1 MLQARFDRCLE
12 GLLPDGGAVL
22 LAVSGGIDSMVMADL
37 FVNSS
42 LHPRIIL
49 AHCNFHLRGQESD
62 GDAVFVEEWAVANEV
77 RFEKAD
83 FDTNE
88 YAAVHGISI
97 EMAARE
103 LRYGWFASVCRE
115 QGIKAVSVAHN
126 ANDNAETLILNL
138 LRGTGLKGIC
148 GMRESSPLLG
158 DEDIRLI
165 RPLLGITRDEIH
177 EYALLRAIEWRE
189 DSTNSDSAYKR
200 NLIRNEIFPLFEKI
214 NPSFVETL
222 NEDSRRFAQVQEVA
236 DDFVDS
242 LLPAVKESPT
252 GSLRFAPY
260 PGKRSPEGDSLTT
273 DINVEKLLEA
283 PHWEYLLFRLLEPYG
298 FNETVIDDLIALIKD
313 GNTFSG
319 RRFHSKEYVATTTR
333 DSIVVRS
340 ATSISPTVYPG
351 RARSVGR
358 RSGGCDLVP
367 SYESQGYGCIV
378 NGPGK
383 YALDGM
389 GFEVEVAEIED
400 PKQPEGITVAAMGF
414 PFTVRRWQPGDWMRP
429 LGMGGRRK
437 KLSDMFG
444 DLKFSPDQKEK
455 ALVIADEG
463 SHVLAL
469 LGYRIDES
477 VALPALRP
485 LRQAQGPVIR
495 IRLI

>member
-1 MLQARFDRCLE
+1 MLQARFDKCLE
-12 GLLPDGGAVL
+12 GLLPGGGAVL

-62 GDAVFVEEWAVANEV
+62 GDADFVGEWAQVHGE
-77 RFEKAD
+77 RLEKAD
-83 FDTNE
+83 FNTDE
-88 YAAVHGISI
+88 YSSVHGISI

-115 QGIKAVSVAHN
+115 QGIKAVAVAHN

-148 GMRESSPLLG
+148 GMRESSPLIG
-158 DEDIRLI
+158 DPEIRLI
-165 RPLLGITRDEIH
+165 RPLLGFTRDEIH
-177 EYALLRAIEWRE
+177 EYALSHGVEWRE
-189 DSTNSDSAYKR
+189 DSTNADSAYKR
-200 NLIRNEIFPLFEKI
+200 NLIRNEIFPLFKRI
-214 NPSFVETL
+214 NPSFIETL
-222 NEDSRRFAQVQEVA
+222 NDDSRRFAQVQEVA

-242 LLPAVKESPT
+242 FPSQ
-252 GSLRFAPY
+252 
-260 PGKRSPEGDSLTT
+260 DSRIDL
-273 DINVEKLLEA
+273 DKLLDE

-298 FNETVIDDLIALIKD
+298 FNEAVVEDLITLIKE
-313 GNTFSG
+313 GETFSG
-319 RRFHSKEYVATTTR
+319 RHFYSKEYVAATTR

-340 ATSISPTVYPG
+340 ATSIPPTVYPG

-358 RSGGCDLVP
+358 RSGGCDLLEGR
-367 SYESQGYGCIV
+367 ESQGYVCIV
-378 NGPGK
+378 DRPGEYSLNGI
-383 YALDGM
+383 
-389 GFEVEVAEIED
+389 GFVVEVAEIED
-400 PKQPEGITVAAMGF
+400 PRQPEGTTVAALGF

-444 DLKFSPDQKEK
+444 DFKFSPEQKEK

-463 SHVLAL
+463 SHVFAL